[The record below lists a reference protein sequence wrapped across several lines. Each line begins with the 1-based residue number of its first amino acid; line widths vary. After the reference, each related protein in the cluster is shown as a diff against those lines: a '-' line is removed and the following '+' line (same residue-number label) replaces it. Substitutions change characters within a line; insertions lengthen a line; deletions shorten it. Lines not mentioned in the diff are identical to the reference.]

1 MFLEGTIQSPIWV
14 WVFQSCCKGFASEFD
29 GLKQV
34 CRGVSSSQR
43 GSLYYQPKE
52 CTVIREIPQN
62 GHRFVL
68 FDSPKMGNLM
78 TRAQRLFCC
87 NNSSKGLSSLTAKSF
102 AEALRFWPLGSK
114 NCIFSSFPHIDPQN
128 SDGIIA
134 TNQLRNAFLHSVAKN
149 KAEMCD
155 GARSTDFKI
164 GRLKRLSK
172 APCS

>member
-1 MFLEGTIQSPIWV
+1 MGLGVSKLLQRL
-14 WVFQSCCKGFASEFD
+14 EFD

-34 CRGVSSSQR
+34 CRGVSSSQQ

-78 TRAQRLFCC
+78 TRAQRLLCC

-128 SDGIIA
+128 SDGVI
-134 TNQLRNAFLHSVAKN
+134 TN
-149 KAEMCD
+149 E
-155 GARSTDFKI
+155 STEKCFF
-164 GRLKRLSK
+164 SK
-172 APCS
+172 CRKK